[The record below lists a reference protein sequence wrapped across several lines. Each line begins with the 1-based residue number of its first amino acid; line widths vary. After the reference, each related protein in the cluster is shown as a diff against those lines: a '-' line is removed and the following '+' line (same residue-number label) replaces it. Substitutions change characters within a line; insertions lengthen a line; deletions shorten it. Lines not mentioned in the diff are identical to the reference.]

1 MNLQYVKGSYMDEI
15 MFENRPV
22 LFTLEG
28 LPEGNDEEAVRYS
41 KQIWEWI
48 LEYRVRVIAHA
59 PLIANFKNKKWRE
72 DGEPEV
78 TSEEI
83 RGYLERINSV
93 YVQYQGGFDIFF
105 DMNDV
110 FHEHSIVVSMGKNF
124 MFKGF
129 KLL

>member
-1 MNLQYVKGSYMDEI
+1 MDEI

-105 DMNDV
+105 DTNDV